1 MYILCCG
8 LDGWS
13 GGLIMLTEYFLVL
26 SSLVFDVL
34 EIYWTAL
41 CSLFWT
47 LLACSGNHR
56 LTDLRKRINITQL
69 ESLLGV

>member
-26 SSLVFDVL
+26 SSLVFDFL
-34 EIYWTAL
+34 EIFWTAS

-56 LTDLRKRINITQL
+56 STDLRKRINITQL